1 MYKKYLTFLFYFF
14 SSFSFAQNIHFQVI
28 GVEDGISQPTVTS
41 IYQDEFGIIWIGT
54 KDGLNRYNGTDF
66 YVFRPV
72 KGDKNSLYNNNI
84 GTICGDKQGH
94 IYIRCKYA
102 VVEYD
107 IKKNTF
113 HTIRDNDIQAIT
125 YDNARLWVCTRD
137 SLFTYNRVEDR
148 LDYYYNLEG
157 VRMSCVTEDSAG
169 NLYVGTMNNGLYMID
184 HNKKWLNY
192 FPKKD
197 ITCIYEDSKKS
208 IWVGTKDDGLF
219 RLDRNGGITNY
230 GTAPHQNMLS
240 SSYVRCVVE
249 DNLGNYWIGT
259 FKGLD
264 KLDVT
269 TGTFTHY
276 SKDNK
281 PYSLSN
287 SSIICMMK
295 DRQGTFWI
303 GTYYGGV
310 NLFNPDYEIYTYYYP
325 DESQKGKLT
334 SPFAGR
340 MTEDSNGGIWIATE
354 GGGVNYLDK
363 KNEKLLLN
371 TNMMQ
376 LKILLHLI
384 RFRVYF

>member
-72 KGDKNSLYNNNI
+72 KGDKNSLYNNKI

-197 ITCIYEDSKKS
+197 ITH
-208 IWVGTKDDGLF
+208 LR
-219 RLDRNGGITNY
+219 RL
-230 GTAPHQNMLS
+230 
-240 SSYVRCVVE
+240 
-249 DNLGNYWIGT
+249 
-259 FKGLD
+259 
-264 KLDVT
+264 
-269 TGTFTHY
+269 
-276 SKDNK
+276 
-281 PYSLSN
+281 
-287 SSIICMMK
+287 
-295 DRQGTFWI
+295 
-303 GTYYGGV
+303 
-310 NLFNPDYEIYTYYYP
+310 
-325 DESQKGKLT
+325 
-334 SPFAGR
+334 
-340 MTEDSNGGIWIATE
+340 
-354 GGGVNYLDK
+354 
-363 KNEKLLLN
+363 
-371 TNMMQ
+371 
-376 LKILLHLI
+376 
-384 RFRVYF
+384 

>member
-1 MYKKYLTFLFYFF
+1 
-14 SSFSFAQNIHFQVI
+14 
-28 GVEDGISQPTVTS
+28 
-41 IYQDEFGIIWIGT
+41 
-54 KDGLNRYNGTDF
+54 
-66 YVFRPV
+66 
-72 KGDKNSLYNNNI
+72 
-84 GTICGDKQGH
+84 
-94 IYIRCKYA
+94 
-102 VVEYD
+102 
-107 IKKNTF
+107 
-113 HTIRDNDIQAIT
+113 
-125 YDNARLWVCTRD
+125 
-137 SLFTYNRVEDR
+137 
-148 LDYYYNLEG
+148 
-157 VRMSCVTEDSAG
+157 
-169 NLYVGTMNNGLYMID
+169 MID

-287 SSIICMMK
+287 SLYDERQAGYFL
-295 DRQGTFWI
+295 DRYVLWW
-303 GTYYGGV
+303 
-310 NLFNPDYEIYTYYYP
+310 
-325 DESQKGKLT
+325 GK
-334 SPFAGR
+334 S
-340 MTEDSNGGIWIATE
+340 
-354 GGGVNYLDK
+354 V
-363 KNEKLLLN
+363 
-371 TNMMQ
+371 
-376 LKILLHLI
+376 
-384 RFRVYF
+384 

>member
-157 VRMSCVTEDSAG
+157 VRMSVSYTH
-169 NLYVGTMNNGLYMID
+169 LTL
-184 HNKKWLNY
+184 
-192 FPKKD
+192 P
-197 ITCIYEDSKKS
+197 
-208 IWVGTKDDGLF
+208 
-219 RLDRNGGITNY
+219 TN
-230 GTAPHQNMLS
+230 
-240 SSYVRCVVE
+240 
-249 DNLGNYWIGT
+249 
-259 FKGLD
+259 
-264 KLDVT
+264 
-269 TGTFTHY
+269 
-276 SKDNK
+276 
-281 PYSLSN
+281 
-287 SSIICMMK
+287 
-295 DRQGTFWI
+295 
-303 GTYYGGV
+303 
-310 NLFNPDYEIYTYYYP
+310 
-325 DESQKGKLT
+325 
-334 SPFAGR
+334 
-340 MTEDSNGGIWIATE
+340 
-354 GGGVNYLDK
+354 
-363 KNEKLLLN
+363 
-371 TNMMQ
+371 
-376 LKILLHLI
+376 
-384 RFRVYF
+384 

>member
-1 MYKKYLTFLFYFF
+1 MYKKYLTFLFCFF
-14 SSFSFAQNIHFQVI
+14 SSFSFAQNIHFQAI

-72 KGDKNSLYNNNI
+72 KDDKNSLYNNNI

-113 HTIRDNDIQAIT
+113 HTIRDNDIQAISYGNT
-125 YDNARLWVCTRD
+125 QLWVCTRD
-137 SLFTYNRVEDR
+137 SLFTYNRVEDK

-157 VRMSCVTEDSAG
+157 ARMSCVIEDSDG

-184 HNKKWLNY
+184 GNKKWLNY
-192 FPKKD
+192 LPKKD

-240 SSYVRCVVE
+240 SSYVRCIVE

-264 KLDVT
+264 KLNA
-269 TGTFTHY
+269 
-276 SKDNK
+276 DNR
-281 PYSLSN
+281 YFHSL
-287 SSIICMMK
+287 
-295 DRQGTFWI
+295 Q
-303 GTYYGGV
+303 
-310 NLFNPDYEIYTYYYP
+310 
-325 DESQKGKLT
+325 
-334 SPFAGR
+334 
-340 MTEDSNGGIWIATE
+340 
-354 GGGVNYLDK
+354 
-363 KNEKLLLN
+363 
-371 TNMMQ
+371 
-376 LKILLHLI
+376 
-384 RFRVYF
+384 